1 MAASPMKERKR
12 CSVADWES
20 SNRQL
25 WESAELRRLT
35 AHRIRQEARHL
46 RNDTLSKME
55 LDQSNSFQHLS
66 DRIQEVSR
74 WKDRLQSCVQEV
86 NKEIDALRKVK
97 EEAEHVLAALLPPL
111 EVSVECLS
119 LREGRRGGEL
129 VCDPVE
135 AELKKE
141 VEASERAKRE
151 LQQHVDKA
159 FQQLFLLQEA
169 RQQLTYDLQN
179 KMEALDVD
187 MRCQS
192 LTVTSPGISLKLSP
206 LCVPLGSTS
215 PQEWEQFSRYNI
227 SRAQEETQTSQQLRE
242 DVTLTLAKVQSE
254 LQAQHAATNFA
265 LRKRYHKV
273 DQACSELH
281 WQQKTTREEVAELEL
296 DICRLEEDLQAKE
309 APLKLVHTRLENRAT
324 RPGVDLC
331 QDQVQHGL
339 MSELL
344 THDNILTARLNIRVP
359 PCYLFAHN
367 LHLRFFIS
375 LTDISLD
382 AVSTKFYC
390 WSAWHHR
397 NSSEMV

>member
-46 RNDTLSKME
+46 RNDTLS
-55 LDQSNSFQHLS
+55 
-66 DRIQEVSR
+66 
-74 WKDRLQSCVQEV
+74 
-86 NKEIDALRKVK
+86 KVK

-141 VEASERAKRE
+141 VEASERAKRG

-206 LCVPLGSTS
+206 LCVPLGLARLISSSKQPVQCHCVCQYLGSSENAFIAKRNMCCRSTS

-339 MSELL
+339 MSECKQLEA
-344 THDNILTARLNIRVP
+344 TIM
-359 PCYLFAHN
+359 
-367 LHLRFFIS
+367 S
-375 LTDISLD
+375 LKKK
-382 AVSTKFYC
+382 VSQ
-390 WSAWHHR
+390 AQ
-397 NSSEMV
+397 